1 MTQDRVEF
9 LKREFSRTMEAV
21 LDVAQ
26 LTTIPS
32 QWTITR
38 SKLLRL
44 LNNFVRQLDNGTQ
57 EEEERPHSEDREES

>member
-1 MTQDRVEF
+1 MNEKCDCEEKAF
-9 LKREFSRTMEAV
+9 LGRSWQRTLEAV

-32 QWTITR
+32 QWPITR

-44 LNNFVRQLDNGTQ
+44 LNNFGRQLNGST
-57 EEEERPHSEDREES
+57 EKEERPCCEDK